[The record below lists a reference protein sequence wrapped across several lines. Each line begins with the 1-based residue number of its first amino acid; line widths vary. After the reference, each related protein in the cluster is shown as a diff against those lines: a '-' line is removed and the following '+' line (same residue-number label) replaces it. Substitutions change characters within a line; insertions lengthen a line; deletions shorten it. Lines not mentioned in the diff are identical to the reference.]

1 MLFTRPVSDNPEIKK
16 QYNPE
21 TNAREQGHVMPKKKK
36 KTVGLPNSNRKSL
49 NMKVYVSVIKV
60 F

>member
-36 KTVGLPNSNRKSL
+36 KKKPWAYQTATENPLT
-49 NMKVYVSVIKV
+49 
-60 F
+60 